1 MSLHYARVNHIYYTC
16 LVLFYEHFLAAQ
28 SVILDQY
35 SQYYLFAAPQP
46 CASEQIPGH
55 LEQSLT
61 LPVECIHFGGLASAF
76 SADFQLEE

>member
-1 MSLHYARVNHIYYTC
+1 MNHICYTC
-16 LVLFYEHFLAAQ
+16 LVLSYEQFSAAHL
-28 SVILDQY
+28 VILDQY

-76 SADFQLEE
+76 STDFQLEE

>member
-35 SQYYLFAAPQP
+35 FQYYLFAAPQP

-55 LEQSLT
+55 LKQSLT

-76 SADFQLEE
+76 GADFQLEE